1 MLPSHWETSY
11 LVLIGCRARMRGVPQ
26 VYAGKI
32 ENIINNFHFTADIVA
47 PITNLDMAGAAGR
60 LVLGSRKNHQ

>member
-1 MLPSHWETSY
+1 
-11 LVLIGCRARMRGVPQ
+11 MRGVPQ

-47 PITNLDMAGAAGR
+47 PITNLDMAGAVGR